1 MINNI
6 LIIIIAIMLLLI
18 VILYINNKALSNG
31 LKTKELLKN
40 YSKVSYETTYYIFIK
55 NKFYKVFS
63 VDSSGNAYVRLRE
76 KYKSSKIKFYGKLY
90 LKVRDKNL
98 YISLDK
104 FKENPNNVNLQSL
117 EEIKKEALN

>member
-6 LIIIIAIMLLLI
+6 LIIIITIMLLLI
-18 VILYINNKALSNG
+18 IILYLNNRALTHNV
-31 LKTKELLKN
+31 KTKELLKE
-40 YSKVSYETTYYIFIK
+40 YSKVSYESTYYIFVK

-76 KYKSSKIKFYGKLY
+76 RYKSSKVKFYGKLY
-90 LKVRDKNL
+90 LKVRDKDL
-98 YISLDK
+98 YISLNK